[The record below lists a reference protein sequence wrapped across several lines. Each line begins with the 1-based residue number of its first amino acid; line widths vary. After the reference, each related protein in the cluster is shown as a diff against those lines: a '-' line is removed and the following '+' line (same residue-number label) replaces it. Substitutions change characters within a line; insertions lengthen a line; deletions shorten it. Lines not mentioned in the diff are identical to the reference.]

1 MNRLRPALPLL
12 LLLLPLPTAL
22 ADEVP
27 SPVLSGMVP
36 EDSPLVRH
44 LAQTV
49 ISNPDVQAA
58 LETCRAAGFDTD
70 AVRLSF
76 EAPALIASAGV
87 TEDPGDVPFSS
98 ASFDIPAN
106 AASAQAGVEAPL
118 VSGVYGGAGASYR
131 ALRTAGDD
139 DGDDS
144 ASAGARLRIP
154 LLRDRGFAVNRLDV
168 GTLTLEESVAAYSF
182 QSALQDALTSV
193 VGAYANVLFRV
204 ADAAEVSN
212 ALARAE
218 QLVEDATARAELE
231 DVAEY
236 QVFPARY
243 EAATR
248 QEELAEARTQI
259 LVARKNLLH
268 AIGAEPTD
276 DPFDTLAPEA
286 ASDAL
291 SDWTAALNAA
301 DISPL
306 LAAEPE
312 KACPEVLAAEAA
324 WQAERSRVSAAKE
337 AEKSSLDLLVG
348 AGWQSEENS
357 TTLHD
362 AGYGVSLVFSRPLSR
377 DGSRAKIEAA
387 SARAAAASH
396 AYAAAILAARV
407 RHDKAVAA
415 LESARGRCRL
425 ALATVEA
432 ARRVLDAEN
441 ERFSIGEGSS
451 RNVLDAQK
459 DLTTARRRALSVS
472 LEVVS
477 AMAELY
483 RACGISPFEK

>member
-1 MNRLRPALPLL
+1 MNLFRPALPLL
-12 LLLLPLPTAL
+12 LLPFL
-22 ADEVP
+22 AAFADGGP
-27 SPVLSGMVP
+27 PPVLVGMVP
-36 EDSPLVRH
+36 EGSPLARH
-44 LAQTV
+44 LGQAMVRNPGVLAAQE
-49 ISNPDVQAA
+49 A
-58 LETCRAAGFDTD
+58 CRAAGFDTD

-76 EAPALIASAGV
+76 RAPALRASAGLA
-87 TEDPGDVPFSS
+87 EDPADVPFGTSP
-98 ASFDIPAN
+98 FELPAD

-118 VSGVYGGAGASYR
+118 VTGVYGGAGAGYR
-131 ALRTAGDD
+131 SLRTAGDD
-139 DGDDS
+139 DGDDR

-154 LLRDRGFAVNRLDV
+154 LLRDRGFAANRLDV
-168 GTLTLEESVAAYSF
+168 GTLTLAESVAGHTFHA
-182 QSALQDALTSV
+182 AAQDAQASV
-193 VGAYANVLFRV
+193 IGAYAGVLFRV

-218 QLVEDATARAELE
+218 QLVKDAAERAELE

-236 QVFPARY
+236 QVFPAQY

-259 LVARKNLLH
+259 LVARQSLLH
-268 AIGAEPTD
+268 AIGAEPD
-276 DPFDTLAPEA
+276 SDPFDGLSSEA

-291 SDWTAALNAA
+291 ADWAAALNAS
-301 DISPL
+301 DIAPL
-306 LAAEPE
+306 LDIKTAE
-312 KACPEVLAAEAA
+312 ACPEVLAAEAA
-324 WQAERSRVSAAKE
+324 WRAECSRVSAAEE

-348 AGWQSEENS
+348 AGWQSEEDS

-377 DGSRAKIEAA
+377 DGSRAKIDAA
-387 SARAAAASH
+387 SARARAAGH
-396 AYAAAILAARV
+396 AYAAALLAARV
-407 RHDKAVAA
+407 RHEKAVAA

-477 AMAELY
+477 ATAELY
-483 RACGISPFEK
+483 RASGTSPFPEP